1 MTTTPG
7 VMNAPVEF
15 ATRVVE
21 SFGRRA
27 IVQTTDGER
36 FAAELF
42 GKRLTVVCGDTVQ
55 VRLPRPVAAASGDA
69 PRIISVANRRTLFQ
83 RTDSRGRTEPLAANL
98 SLLAVVIAPEP
109 PPDPYMVDRYL
120 AGAAYAGI
128 RGAVIVNK
136 SDLAVTAEFSA
147 MVDEFRQAEYPVLT
161 LSALSGEAVDEIR
174 SLLQQQ
180 TTMLAGQ
187 SGVGKSTLTN
197 MLVPQSERLTRT
209 LSDSTGEGRHTTV
222 STALFRIPGCGE
234 LIDSPGVRDYA
245 PALIEDAR
253 VQTGWPEILALAP
266 KCRFNNCLHLRE
278 PACAVINAVDSGSLA
293 ARRYESYKR
302 LLNIM
307 RGLAPDYER
316 RR

>member
-1 MTTTPG
+1 MI
-7 VMNAPVEF
+7 NAPVEF
-15 ATRVVE
+15 AARVIE

-27 IVQTTDGER
+27 IVQTGDGER
-36 FAAELF
+36 FPAELF
-42 GKRLTVVCGDTVQ
+42 GKRITVVCGDTVQ
-55 VRLPRPVAAASGDA
+55 VRLPQPVAAASGDA
-69 PRIISVANRRTLFQ
+69 PRIVSVANRRTLFQ

-120 AGAAYAGI
+120 AGAAYASV

-136 SDLAVTAEFSA
+136 SDLAATPEFTA
-147 MVDEFRQAEYPVLT
+147 MVDEYRRAEYPVIT
-161 LSALSGEAVDEIR
+161 LSALKGEAMDEVR
-174 SLLQQQ
+174 SLLREQI
-180 TTMLAGQ
+180 TMLSGQ

-197 MLVPQSERLTRT
+197 ALVPQSERLTRT

-245 PALIEDAR
+245 PALVEDAL

-266 KCRFNNCLHLRE
+266 QCRFNNCLHLRE
-278 PACAVINAVDSGSLA
+278 PGCAVINAVDAGALA
-293 ARRYESYKR
+293 GRRYESYKR

>member
-1 MTTTPG
+1 MTNTPG

-147 MVDEFRQAEYPVLT
+147 MVDEYRQAEYPVLT
-161 LSALSGEAVDEIR
+161 LSALGGGAVDEIR